1 MKSKFLSNEARI
13 YKNFIISISLII
25 ILCLSGIFLGLAIR
39 TKQLLNEENLSKAR
53 ALYNNI
59 VLTRKW
65 NAHYGGVYIEKKEGI
80 ESNPYLEN
88 PDIRTLNGK
97 IYTKKNPALM
107 TREISEFA
115 EKEGFFKFH
124 ITSLKL
130 LNPNNKPDKF
140 EQEALLSFEKGKK
153 EVFKTTPLQNRTYF
167 RYMAPL
173 YVEHACLQC
182 HAKQGYKIGEI
193 RGGISVMF
201 DIQDSINKLE
211 NSYLY
216 IILFSIT
223 TIFSLLLFVYF
234 FTGRLIR
241 KISKARQVIDKMAIT
256 DGLTDLF
263 NRMHLFSRFEEEFN
277 RAKRLKNNLGCIM
290 LDIDHFKSINDKYGH
305 LTGDEVLK
313 EISLRLRNSIRIYD
327 VLGRYGGEEFLI
339 VLPDTDFE
347 NAINL
352 AERIRDKIKEKLIA
366 NIRVTISLGITSI
379 QEKDETINDMIK
391 RTDEAL
397 YKAKNSGRDRV
408 EWL

>member
-1 MKSKFLSNEARI
+1 MKGEFQSNEARV
-13 YKNFIISISLII
+13 YKNFIISISLSI
-25 ILCLSGIFLGLAIR
+25 ILCLSAIFLGLAVR
-39 TKQLLNEENLSKAR
+39 TKQLLHEENLTRAR
-53 ALYNNI
+53 VLYNNI

-107 TREISEFA
+107 TREISEIA
-115 EKEGFFKFH
+115 EKEGFFKFR

-130 LNPNNKPDKF
+130 LNPDNKPDTF
-140 EQEALLSFEKGKK
+140 EQEALLSFEKGSK
-153 EVFKTTPLQNRTYF
+153 EVFKTEPLQKRTYF

-173 YVEHACLQC
+173 YVENACLQC
-182 HAKQGYKIGEI
+182 HAKQGYKIGEV

-201 DIQDSINKLE
+201 DIQDTIDKSE
-211 NSYLY
+211 TSYLY
-216 IILFSIT
+216 IIFFSIA

-241 KISKARQVIDKMAIT
+241 KISEARQVIEKMAIT
-256 DGLTDLF
+256 DGLTGLF
-263 NRMHLFSRFEEEFN
+263 NRMHLLSRFEEEFK

-290 LDIDHFKSINDKYGH
+290 LDIDHFKSINDKHGH
-305 LTGDEVLK
+305 LTGDEVLR

-339 VLPDTDFE
+339 VLPDTDLE
-347 NAINL
+347 NAKSL
-352 AERIRDKIKEKLIA
+352 AERIRNNIKENLIA
-366 NIRVTISLGITSI
+366 TIQVTISLGITSI
-379 QEKDETINDMIK
+379 SEKDKTINDMIN
-391 RTDEAL
+391 RADEAL
-397 YKAKNSGRDRV
+397 YKSKNSGTDLV